1 MKKIL
6 LSLALTL
13 FWLAP
18 SAYSWQLDPNEST
31 VNFVSIKKG
40 NIAETHSFS
49 DISGSITASEG
60 VLVIK
65 PDSIDSK
72 VPIRDERMREFL
84 FETNLYPTIVVSI
97 ALDEGLDKLIENKTV
112 AVTLPATLEMHGQQ
126 AEVSVHARVTQ
137 VNDSTLLVTSTSSVL
152 VKATTFKMVEG
163 IQKLSSLVN
172 GLDIAEMVP
181 VNFSLV
187 FSK

>member
-1 MKKIL
+1 MKYIL
-6 LSLALTL
+6 LSLVIAL
-13 FWLAP
+13 FWVAP
-18 SAYSWQLDPNEST
+18 SAHSWQVDANESN

-40 NIAETHSFS
+40 NIAETHTFS
-49 DISGSITASEG
+49 DLSGSITENEG
-60 VLVIK
+60 VLIIK

-97 ALDEGLDKLIENKTV
+97 ALDEGLDKLIKNKTI

-126 AEVSVHARVTQ
+126 AEVNVNARVTQ
-137 VNDSTLLVTSTSSVL
+137 VDDSTLLVTSTSSVL